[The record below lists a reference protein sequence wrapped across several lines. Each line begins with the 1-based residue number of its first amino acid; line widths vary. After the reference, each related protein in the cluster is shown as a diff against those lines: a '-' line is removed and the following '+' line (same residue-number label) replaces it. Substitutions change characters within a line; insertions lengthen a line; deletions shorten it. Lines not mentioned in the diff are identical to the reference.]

1 MNELDERDLA
11 TLINLVDQVQVPVRS
26 DQARYIVGLIGKLET
41 MRANLRN
48 PQTPMMRTE
57 EKP

>member
-26 DQARYIVGLIGKLET
+26 DQARYIVGLLGKLEA

-48 PQTPMMRTE
+48 PQIMSKE
-57 EKP
+57 EKE